1 MTIQKRECGDC
12 NMCCKLYS
20 IHEPKDFKKDYE
32 WCKHCEVG
40 VGCKIYESR
49 PKQCKDFQCGWSLGL
64 VPEEWKPNKVGFVV
78 TVEKAESYIY
88 KVFTV
93 HSETHK
99 VKNLHKHLSKFNF
112 TDTDGYEWHYVI
124 RYNSN
129 EKDMAV
135 FDRRKYGNQVKFC
148 KRGEL

>member
-1 MTIQKRECGDC
+1 MQERECGDC

-32 WCKHCEVG
+32 WCKHCDVG
-40 VGCKIYESR
+40 VGCKIYNSR
-49 PKQCKDFQCGWSLGL
+49 PNQCKDYQCLWSLGL
-64 VPEEWKPNKVGFVV
+64 VPEEWKPNKVGFVA
-78 TVEKAESYIY
+78 TIEKAESYIS
-88 KVFTV
+88 KVITV
-93 HSETHK
+93 FADNYNR
-99 VKNLHKHLSKFNF
+99 VANLPKYLGKFNF
-112 TDTDGYEWHYVI
+112 IDAHGYEWHYVI

-135 FDRRKYGNQVKFC
+135 YDRQRFGNEVKFC